1 MLVVVSGCSLWQ
13 EVRIYAVLVSEPV
26 NLPGQVALEEHFSSL
41 EVQAKGLFAV
51 KA

>member
-1 MLVVVSGCSLWQ
+1 MLAVVSGFSLLQ
-13 EVRIYAVLVSEPV
+13 EVRIYTLVVSELV
-26 NLPGQVALEEHFSSL
+26 NLPGQVALEEHFSRL